1 LSSYG
6 YSLEEQREQ
15 APLPDAHRKTT
26 DVRARTEEARSEVEP
41 PRQKRIDATV
51 PSSKADSPPRLVEP
65 IAEEPATSTPPARA
79 TTDQSQSYLS
89 GVIGVIVLI
98 GAVAAFLILQ
108 PTQSPIEP
116 MKYQLPPVVE
126 KKAEPPAQVIP
137 PPALPRPA
145 ESAVVPKKQ
154 EKPVEKQVIANKFAK
169 DIESK
174 KERKAREISSAP
186 SRPIEPVVVPGEQ
199 PSPVE
204 EQVTARQPSIP
215 TPEMIRI
222 SPGSFRM
229 GGSGKLETPIH
240 TVQLT
245 KPFAIARYET
255 TFDEYDRFARST
267 GRLWPKDEGWGRE
280 SRQVIK
286 VSWDDAKAYVQW
298 LSQQTGHRY
307 RLPTEAEWEYAAR
320 SGGKDETWAG
330 TSDES
335 QLKNYAVYDV
345 GRTEPVGSKKPN
357 ELNLFDMSGNV
368 REWVEDCEHDYNS
381 APTDGSTWLE
391 RNGGNCHLRV
401 HRGGAWSDRPGRL
414 HVSTRDWDSP
424 GLRYSNIGF
433 RLAQDLP

>member
-1 LSSYG
+1 M
-6 YSLEEQREQ
+6 
-15 APLPDAHRKTT
+15 
-26 DVRARTEEARSEVEP
+26 
-41 PRQKRIDATV
+41 
-51 PSSKADSPPRLVEP
+51 EP
-65 IAEEPATSTPPARA
+65 IAEDSATSTPPARA
-79 TTDQSQSYLS
+79 TADQPQSYLF
-89 GVIGVIVLI
+89 GVIGVIVFI
-98 GAVAAFLILQ
+98 GAVAAFLLLQ
-108 PTQSPIEP
+108 PTSRPVEP
-116 MKYQLPPVVE
+116 MKYQPPPVVE
-126 KKAEPPAQVIP
+126 KKVEPPAQVIP

-145 ESAVVPKKQ
+145 EPAVVPKKQ

-229 GGSGKLETPIH
+229 GGSEKLETPIH
-240 TVQLT
+240 IVQFT

-267 GRLWPKDEGWGRE
+267 GRPLPKDEGWGRE
-280 SRQVIK
+280 SRPVIN
-286 VSWDDAKAYVQW
+286 VFWDDAKAYVQW

-368 REWVEDCEHDYNS
+368 WEWVEDCEHDYNS
-381 APTDGSTWLE
+381 APTDGSAWLKG
-391 RNGGNCHLRV
+391 NGGNCSQRVLRGGSWFNKLVNLRV
-401 HRGGAWSDRPGRL
+401 SGRFRYDAVYRGSG
-414 HVSTRDWDSP
+414 
-424 GLRYSNIGF
+424 IGC